1 MRQFQQG
8 LDVIGNNIANVNTT
22 GFKGARVTF
31 EDALSQTVGSTAE
44 APMQVGTGVNT
55 SAITN
60 LFRQGVI
67 SQTGNT
73 TDLAISGDGFFVVRD
88 AVSDQ
93 SYATRDGAFQL
104 DSQGYLVTSRG
115 LRVQGFAD
123 AALSSRGDVRIDNT
137 GAPGGST
144 AAVKSFTVDTQGRV
158 IVQLEDG
165 TTFTRGQVLLQRF
178 VSPQAL
184 TKEGNNLYSGLASAG
199 PLAQTEAPGTN
210 GLGAVLSGALEMS
223 NVDLAAEFSSMITT
237 QRAFQASARLI
248 TTSDEI
254 LMELINLKR

>member
-22 GFKGARVTF
+22 GFKGARVNF
-31 EDALSQTVGSTAE
+31 EDALSQTVGGGGV
-44 APMQVGTGVNT
+44 PMQVGTGVNT
-55 SAITN
+55 SAISN
-60 LFRQGVI
+60 QFRQGTI
-67 SQTGNT
+67 SQTGNV
-73 TDLAISGDGFFVVRD
+73 TDLAVSGEGFFVVRD
-88 AVSDQ
+88 AVSDRQ
-93 SYATRDGAFQL
+93 YATRDGAFQL

-115 LRVQGFAD
+115 LRVQGFGD
-123 AALSSRGDVRIDNT
+123 AGLTSRGDVRIDNT

-144 AAVKSFTVDTQGRV
+144 AAVKSFTIDSQGRV

-184 TKEGNNLYSGLASAG
+184 TKEGNNLYSGLANAG
-199 PLAQTEAPGTN
+199 PLAQTEAAGTN
-210 GLGAVLSGALEMS
+210 GLGTILSGTLEMS

-248 TTSDEI
+248 STSDEI
-254 LMELINLKR
+254 LMELVNLKR